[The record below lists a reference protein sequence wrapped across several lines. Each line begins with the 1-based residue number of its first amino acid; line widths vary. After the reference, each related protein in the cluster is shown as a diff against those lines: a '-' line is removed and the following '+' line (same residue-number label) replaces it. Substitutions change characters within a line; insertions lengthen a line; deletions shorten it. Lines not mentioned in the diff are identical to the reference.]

1 MTMEEGTATPLAQQ
15 AAPGG
20 RAATAPAA
28 WGTGIGVSLA
38 TIGVSARWW
47 RDSAVRL
54 DAAGYTGLWSWDHFM
69 TRGSRPNDVLES
81 WTTISVAAAVTS
93 RATVGTWVANV
104 MNRHPAVLARM
115 AATLQEASA
124 GRVVLGIGIGGNPKE
139 HEAYGIAFPEI
150 PERVA
155 RLEEA
160 VAVLRALWTGRPTD
174 LDGRYYPLRG
184 AVALPRPD
192 PAPPILVGAQS
203 PAGARLAARIGDGWT
218 TNPELL
224 EPLLPVY
231 LGALETSGRGRD
243 ATRVVI
249 GFEAGRSGQDSVAG
263 TVWADRPADALA
275 EWQGRGADGV
285 IVTARTDADVRALVE
300 AAERA

>member
-1 MTMEEGTATPLAQQ
+1 MEDGAEASPRADSPRATPD
-15 AAPGG
+15 AARTPV
-20 RAATAPAA
+20 P

-38 TIGVSARWW
+38 TIGVSAAWW
-47 RDSAVRL
+47 RDGAIRL
-54 DAAGYTGLWSWDHFM
+54 DEAGYTGLWSWDHFM
-69 TRGSRPNDVLES
+69 TRGTRPNDVLES
-81 WTTISVAAAVTS
+81 WTTISIAAAVTS

-115 AATLQEASA
+115 AATLQAASG
-124 GRVVLGIGIGGNPKE
+124 GRVVVGIGIGGHPRE
-139 HEAYGIAFPEI
+139 HDAYGIPFPDV

-160 VAVLRALWTGRPTD
+160 VAVLRALWAGGPID

-218 TNPELL
+218 TTPELL
-224 EPLLPVY
+224 DSLLPVY
-231 LGALETSGRGRD
+231 REALETGGAARD
-243 ATRVVI
+243 ASRVVV

-263 TVWADRPADALA
+263 TVWADRPAAALA
-275 EWQGRGADGV
+275 EWQARGADGV
-285 IVTARTDADVRALVE
+285 IVTARTEGDIRALLD
-300 AAERA
+300 AAGRG